1 MPIRV
6 LDDHLINQIAAGEVV
21 ERPASIVKEL
31 IENAIDAGATRIE
44 VHITGGGIEQIMVKD
59 NGMGMTAEELP
70 LAFAR
75 HATSKIAVETDLY
88 AIHTLGFRGEALPSI
103 ASVARVEVITVRPDG
118 MGSMIRLEGG
128 AVVDSGPRGGP
139 AGTQLIVSDLFF
151 NTPARRKFLKSPGA
165 EANRVYRLVSRMA
178 LSRPAISFT
187 LANEKKVVFKSPG
200 NDNLNDTVLSVW
212 GRDFLENM
220 LPVEAR
226 RQDIE
231 LYGLTSH
238 PDLVRGNRRDQ
249 VFVVNGRV
257 VRSPLFYGAMD
268 AAYKGLMVSREFPA
282 TVLFL
287 TIAPD
292 RVDVNVHPQKTEV
305 RFRDEKDIFNLIR
318 QGVRSVL
325 LGQEMAPLSA
335 GTDPG
340 YEWRAAETGSRYR
353 TASPLFQAGEGLT
366 LTGKA
371 GVSSPLVTAFA
382 DSGQE
387 PTGELRVLGQWLNS
401 YILLEVGSELW
412 LVDQHA
418 AHERVMYDRLVSSG
432 GIPES
437 QVLALPLTFDLP
449 VEEMQVLENY
459 LGVYSEFGF
468 DLDVMGRN
476 TVALRG
482 APALLKGQERE
493 AMEEMLELLREGR
506 PEDLLLGERIF
517 ALMACKSAIK
527 AGESL
532 HLPEMNQLIRDWLSC
547 SDYHH
552 CPHGRPAMVVISADE
567 LARRLKR
574 Q

>member
-44 VHITGGGIEQIMVKD
+44 VHIIGGGIEQIMVKD
-59 NGMGMTAEELP
+59 NGRGMSAEELP

-75 HATSKIAVETDLY
+75 HATSKIAAEADLY
-88 AIHTLGFRGEALPSI
+88 HIHTLGFRGEALPSI
-103 ASVARVEVITVRPDG
+103 ASVARVEVITVDPNG
-118 MGSMIRLEGG
+118 LGSMIRLEGG
-128 AVVDSGPRGGP
+128 KMIDSGPRSGP
-139 AGTQLIVSDLFF
+139 SGTQLIVSDLFF

-165 EANRVYRLVSRMA
+165 EANRVYRMVSRMA
-178 LSRPAISFT
+178 LSRPSISFT

-212 GRDFLENM
+212 GRDFLEHM

-226 RQDIE
+226 RQDTE

-238 PDLVRGNRRDQ
+238 PDLVRTNRRDQ

-282 TVLFL
+282 AVLFL
-287 TIAPD
+287 TLAPD

-318 QGVRSVL
+318 QGVRSAL
-325 LGQEMAPLSA
+325 LGQEMTPMSA

-340 YEWRAAETGSRYR
+340 YEWHAAEAGSRYR
-353 TASPLFQAGEGLT
+353 AASSLFQAGEGLT
-366 LTGKA
+366 WMGKTGID
-371 GVSSPLVTAFA
+371 SPVTTFT
-382 DSGQE
+382 DSE
-387 PTGELRVLGQWLNS
+387 EEATGELRVLGQWHNS
-401 YILLEVGSELW
+401 FILLEVGSELW

-418 AHERVMYDRLVSSG
+418 AHERILYDRLVANG

-437 QVLALPLTFDLP
+437 QALALPLTFDLP
-449 VEEMQVLENY
+449 VEQMQVLEKY
-459 LGVYSEFGF
+459 LGVCREFGF

-482 APALLKGQERE
+482 APALLKGQEKE
-493 AMEEMLELLREGR
+493 AVEEMLELLREGR

-517 ALMACKSAIK
+517 ALMACKSAVK
-527 AGESL
+527 AGDSL
-532 HLPEMNQLIRDWLSC
+532 HLPEMNRLIRDWLSC
-547 SDYHH
+547 SEYHH